1 MAIIN
6 GLYIHV
12 TGESVSRGVSAT
24 SHPVEDGIPLTDI
37 VRPDALAISLTG
49 KIVNYGDTKAEQVIS
64 KLKALQDSGSLIDY
78 SGRNV
83 SSNLQI
89 RSFDTDHH
97 SGIHGGADFTME
109 LVKVRIAKSAYVPKK
124 ESVVE
129 QETAAK
135 KQLTI
140 NDIKVGNKVIFKGG
154 SVYNSSDA
162 QKASATRDRS
172 TCKCTIIN
180 TRSWGI
186 HPIHLI
192 STDGGR
198 VYGWVDLADIEG
210 VEATSTSGKTNAGT
224 QQTKKTD
231 AVTGNSTAN
240 DDTTDKK
247 YPIYHKVKSG
257 DSLSLLCKQYN
268 YLTPTPHVGTVKNNN
283 PAAFVSGTTL
293 REGTYLLMGY
303 K

>member
-6 GLYIHV
+6 GMYIHV
-12 TGESVSRGVSAT
+12 KGESVSRGVSAT
-24 SHPVEDGIPLTDI
+24 SHPVEDGIPTTDT
-37 VRPDALAISLTG
+37 VRPQALAISLSG
-49 KIVNYGDTKAEQVIS
+49 KIVNYGETKAEQVIS
-64 KLKALQDSGSLIDY
+64 KLKSLMDSGSLISY

-89 RSFDTDHH
+89 RSFDSDHTAE
-97 SGIHGGADFTME
+97 INGGAEFTME

-135 KQLTI
+135 KQLSMD
-140 NDIKVGNKVIFKGG
+140 DIKVGASVIFKGG

-162 QKASATRDRS
+162 KKASATRGRS

-180 TRSWGI
+180 TRSWAK
-186 HPIHLI
+186 HPLHLI
-192 STDGGR
+192 SSDGGR
-198 VYGWVDLADIEG
+198 VYGWVDFADIEG

-224 QQTKKTD
+224 QQTKKT
-231 AVTGNSTAN
+231 
-240 DDTTDKK
+240 TTSKK
-247 YPIYHKVKSG
+247 TTETKTDNTKQYPVYHKVKSG
-257 DSLSLLCKQYN
+257 DTLSLLCKQYN
-268 YLTPTPHVGTVKNNN
+268 YLTPTPTVGSVKSNN
-283 PAAFVSGTTL
+283 PHAFVSGATL
-293 REGTYLLMGY
+293 KAGAYLLMGY